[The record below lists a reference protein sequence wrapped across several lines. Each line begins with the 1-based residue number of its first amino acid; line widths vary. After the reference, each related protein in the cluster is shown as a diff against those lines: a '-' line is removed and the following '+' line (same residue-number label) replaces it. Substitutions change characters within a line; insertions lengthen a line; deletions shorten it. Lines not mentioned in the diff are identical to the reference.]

1 VETGG
6 TRSAIVRRLRLRAG
20 LAAALVVL
28 ATILAGCGVG
38 GRAEQ
43 QNLEADPAF
52 VVRVLPT
59 RPGLEIAGPERSVGS
74 QGFDRATLGRA
85 EPALADSARE
95 AGLRDA
101 AVREWTG
108 PDGARLVAVAGLWD
122 DSEPAQ
128 AIGGEVARAAVPG
141 GAAWT
146 PAQFGASQGYRS
158 ADRRA
163 LNVVVGKVSLF
174 VLAEGPIGDDAVLRT
189 VELMRKA
196 AAQQDERGRATGG

>member
-1 VETGG
+1 M
-6 TRSAIVRRLRLRAG
+6 
-20 LAAALVVL
+20 AAVAVVGI
-28 ATILAGCGVG
+28 AVGLAGCGVG

-59 RPGLEIAGPERSVGS
+59 RPGLDIAGPERVLGAD
-74 QGFDRATLGRA
+74 GYDRAALGSSV
-85 EPALADSARE
+85 PALATSARE
-95 AGLRDA
+95 GGLRA
-101 AVREWTG
+101 VAVREWTG
-108 PDGARLVAVAGLWD
+108 PRGARLRAVAGLWD

-128 AIGGEVARAAVPG
+128 AIGGQVARRLVPG

-158 ADRRA
+158 DDRRA

-174 VLAEGPIGDDAVLRT
+174 VLATGPVDDEAVLRT

-196 AAQQDERGRATGG
+196 AAREDQRGSADGG

>member
-1 VETGG
+1 M
-6 TRSAIVRRLRLRAG
+6 RSAIVHRLRLRGVLAVA
-20 LAAALVVL
+20 LAAAALG
-28 ATILAGCGVG
+28 LAGCGVG

-59 RPGLEIAGPERSVGS
+59 RPGLDIAGPERVLGRD
-74 QGFDRATLGRA
+74 GFDRAALDRSV
-85 EPALADSARE
+85 PALATSARE
-95 AGLRDA
+95 AGLRDV

-108 PDGARLVAVAGLWD
+108 PNGASLRAVAGLWD

-128 AIGGEVARAAVPG
+128 AIGGEVARTLVPG
-141 GAAWT
+141 GAAWN

-163 LNVVVGKVSLF
+163 LNVVVGKVSLL
-174 VLAEGPIGDDAVLRT
+174 VLATGPVDDDAVLRT

-196 AAQQDERGRATGG
+196 AAQEDERGSAAGG

>member
-1 VETGG
+1 M
-6 TRSAIVRRLRLRAG
+6 
-20 LAAALVVL
+20 LAVALV
-28 ATILAGCGVG
+28 ATSVGLAGCGVG

-59 RPGLEIAGPERSVGS
+59 RPGLDIAGPERASGPE
-74 QGFDRATLGRA
+74 GLGPAALGRPV
-85 EPALADSARE
+85 PALADSARE
-95 AGLRDA
+95 AGLRRVA
-101 AVREWTG
+101 ARDWSG
-108 PDGARLVAVAGLWD
+108 PRGARLVAIAGLWE

-128 AIGGEVARAAVPG
+128 AIGGELARAAVPG

-146 PAQFGASQGYRS
+146 PAQFGASQGYRT

-174 VLAEGPIGDDAVLRT
+174 VLAEGPVGDDAVLRT

-196 AAQQDERGRATGG
+196 AAQEDQRGSADGG